1 MGDRLTRHL
10 ATRTSLRLGIAFL
23 GLLVL
28 IVAAQP
34 VLASTTTT
42 TAAPKPPIDDLS
54 TYIVGRNNVDK
65 VTKTTLEMWH
75 GGDWVTLKG
84 PITISVYNWSSEGH
98 GSSTNKIKIESEK
111 TVTIGLD
118 QYSEK
123 FPGDWNTTITLVSVD
138 ITLDLELL
146 ELIFGT
152 SVDEVKDFGMT
163 YGSWGSQASAMANGS
178 AAASGFKNILG
189 STGKPGDFPNLDE
202 AAKVFKG
209 AAMLSTLVDDSGKAL
224 FPTFQNPGVQSLI
237 TTMCMNAA
245 KDAKALIAVK
255 NLMSLLGGMDMA
267 KYTPPKP

>member
-1 MGDRLTRHL
+1 MTYHVTLIPGDGTGPELVE
-10 ATRTSLRLGIAFL
+10 ATRRVLEATGISFQWEMQDAGEEVMAKEGTPL
-23 GLLVL
+23 PDRVL
-28 IVAAQP
+28 DSIKRNGVA
-34 VLASTTTT
+34 
-42 TAAPKPPIDDLS
+42 
-54 TYIVGRNNVDK
+54 
-65 VTKTTLEMWH
+65 
-75 GGDWVTLKG
+75 LKG

-98 GSSTNKIKIESEK
+98 GSSTNKIKIEFEK
-111 TVTIGLD
+111 TITIGLD

-123 FPGDWNTTITLVSVD
+123 FPGDWNTIVTLVSVD
-138 ITLDLELL
+138 ITLDLALL

-152 SVDEVKDFGMT
+152 SIDEVKDFGMT
-163 YGSWGSQASAMANGS
+163 YGSWGSQASAMTNGS

-245 KDAKALIAVK
+245 KDAKALTAVK